1 MIKKE
6 VKGIGQDIFYEVLEN
21 GLRIFLVPFKN
32 RKNYYINY
40 VTIFGSTTT
49 NFIPYGGN
57 DFIKVPYGVAHFL
70 EHKMFEQ
77 ESGEDPFEFFSK
89 YGSDANAATGYNTTA
104 YTVEGT
110 DSIEENLEYLLNYV
124 NSPYFTDENVEK
136 EKNIIVEEINMYKD
150 EPEGKLFEASGK
162 AIFKNHP
169 MRIDIGGT
177 ERSVRSITKEDLY
190 NCYNTFY
197 QPSNMFLVIGGNF
210 DVESV
215 LNVIKN
221 NKKLIKN
228 NEKKDIKVAKVYEP
242 LKVNSTFKELKIKNI
257 MIPKLVFTL
266 KVPIKEVAKKDRFE
280 YVMNLKILFN
290 ILYDSSSIF
299 MEDMLKQEKLSILVT
314 SSAIVDDFVLVEFI
328 AESKKPLELKEEI
341 INCFNNQVITNEDVE
356 RQKKVYIASEVLK
369 SDRVVSMVN
378 MFLSNI
384 VDYGDIVYDKL
395 DIVKKINLN
404 KLLEIRKSID
414 VDNSSLVIGYPKE

>member
-6 VKGIGQDIFYEVLEN
+6 VKGIGQDVLYDVLPN
-21 GLRIFLVPFKN
+21 GLRVFLIPFKN

-40 VTIFGSTTT
+40 VTNFGSTTT
-49 NFIPYGGN
+49 KFIPCDGDN
-57 DFIKVPYGVAHFL
+57 FIKVPYGVAHFL

-110 DSIEENLEYLLNYV
+110 ENIEENLEYLLNYV

-136 EKNIIVEEINMYKD
+136 EKNIIVEEINMYND
-150 EPEGKLFEASGK
+150 EPEGKLYEASGK
-162 AIFKNHP
+162 AIFKRHP
-169 MRIDIGGT
+169 MRVDIGGT
-177 ERSVRSITKEDLY
+177 EKSVRSITKEDLY
-190 NCYNTFY
+190 NCYNAFY

-215 LNVIKN
+215 LNVVKN
-221 NKKLIKN
+221 NKLLMQN
-228 NEKKDIKVAKVYEP
+228 NIKKDIKVAKIYEP
-242 LKVNSTFKELKIKNI
+242 LEVNSKFKELKINNI

-266 KVPIKEVAKKDRFE
+266 KISLKDIEEKDRFE
-280 YVMNLKILFN
+280 YVMYLNLLFN

-299 MEDMLKQEKLSILVT
+299 MEEMLKQEKLSILVT
-314 SSAIVDDFVLVEFI
+314 SKAIVDDFVLVEFI
-328 AESKKPLELKEEI
+328 AESKVPIELKEEI
-341 INCFNNQVITNEDVE
+341 VKCFKERVITEEEVE

-369 SDRVVSMVN
+369 SDKVVSIVN

-384 VDYGDIVYDKL
+384 VDYGDIIYDKI
-395 DIVKKINLN
+395 DIVKKINLD
-404 KLLEIRKSID
+404 KMISIRKCID
-414 VDNSSLVIGYPKE
+414 IDNSSLVIGYPKE